1 MHEEHLKQ
9 RLVHGMPAAVIIIII
24 FIIVEVEEGL
34 NSDLSKSCS
43 PETGSHESQVWRGV
57 GYQQLAGKDLVKRPL
72 RHELQTLSG
81 YYPLGQTS
89 NLYAAARSHFCVSLV
104 FNAEKGWPGFPGS
117 EVSL

>member
-1 MHEEHLKQ
+1 MGLICTHRVVQRRNGLMHEEHLKQ
-9 RLVHGMPAAVIIIII
+9 CLVHGMPAAVIIIII

-43 PETGSHESQVWRGV
+43 PETGSHESQVQRGV

-81 YYPLGQTS
+81 YYP
-89 NLYAAARSHFCVSLV
+89 
-104 FNAEKGWPGFPGS
+104 
-117 EVSL
+117 